1 MLASLLATKL
11 YRPAP
16 ASKRVQRPR
25 LVQRLDEGLAA
36 GRQLTLISAPAGF
49 GKTTCA
55 SDWINAAGLPA
66 AWLSLDASDDDPGH
80 FFAYLIAALQKMD
93 QSANLGREIE
103 SVLRAGQLPPAEV
116 ISTSLINEISQLEGR
131 FLLVLDDFQVIQDR
145 FILQVME
152 MLVTNQPQAL
162 HLVLITREDPSLPLA
177 RLRANNR
184 MTEIRAGDLRFS
196 KDETDCFLSQV
207 LGLSLSAADVAL
219 LEDRT
224 EGWIVGLQLAGFSIR
239 DHADPSSF
247 IATLSG
253 SHRFILS
260 YLIQEVLSCQPDE
273 IQNFLLDTSILDR
286 LNGDLCD
293 AVTGRSDSR
302 FLLERLLNANLFL
315 IALDDEQHWYR
326 YHTLFADLLRDRQ
339 KALHKDKTAPLHQRA
354 SRWYAQAGMINEAIQ
369 NALAAADYPA
379 AAALIESHA
388 MDTLMQGS
396 VKTVEGWMQALP
408 AEWAFQS
415 PRANFA
421 FAWMHLM
428 RRTYAQASPYLERLE
443 ALFSG
448 DQGSKI
454 DASLQGE
461 WLALQAML
469 RNAQG
474 KASESLDLANQALK
488 IVPETDSYVRGLIFL
503 GLANTYQQMG
513 EPARS
518 AEAYRKLI
526 GQDRAVNFAC
536 EILGYAGLGLMALQ
550 HGQLHSA
557 FETAWQGI
565 ERVERSGTL
574 PPISTT
580 LYGELGQVYFHWH
593 QLEQARRY
601 FLRSTQV
608 STLNGYRDAEIYQ
621 GVIFSRLYQM
631 KGDLEAAAR
640 EIQKSVDLLQTVAT
654 ASVQEEVFSQQI
666 RIDLAQGHLAAAETR
681 FQARGFS
688 RQGKF
693 YIPDLGPDDTFSRHP
708 GEPVQENF
716 TEQMGLLY
724 NSALRVLLY
733 RAQARGEPASLPSAI
748 ELAGRLLSELLQRQY
763 IPAALETLLLRAQLH
778 AALGNSPACLADTAS
793 ALELAEPEGFITSF
807 VEEGP
812 SIARALAAL
821 PERKQPGAVQP
832 SYVKSILEAF
842 STFQSPNSISAAP
855 AEAEIPEALLEP
867 LTDRELE
874 VMRLIA
880 DGLKYEEIAAR
891 LFISLNT
898 VRTYVKEIYSKFNVN
913 NRTQAIAIARQ
924 HQLI

>member
-1 MLASLLATKL
+1 M
-11 YRPAP
+11 P

-25 LVQRLDEGLAA
+25 LVQRLNEGLAA
-36 GRQLTLISAPAGF
+36 GRRLTLISAPAGF
-49 GKTTCA
+49 GKTTCV
-55 SDWINAAGLPA
+55 SDWVNAAGLPA
-66 AWLSLDASDDDPGH
+66 AWLSLDASDDDPGRY
-80 FFAYLIAALQKMD
+80 FAYLIAALQRTD
-93 QSANLGREIE
+93 PGAHLGREIE

-116 ISTSLINEISQLEGR
+116 ISTSLINEISQLEGQ

-152 MLVTNQPQAL
+152 MLVTNQPPAL

-196 KDETDCFLSQV
+196 RDETECFLNQV

-224 EGWIVGLQLAGFSIR
+224 EGWIVGLQLAGFSVR
-239 DHADPSSF
+239 DHANPSGF

-260 YLIQEVLSCQPDE
+260 YLIEEVLSRQPDE

-326 YHTLFADLLRDRQ
+326 YHALFADLLRDRQ
-339 KALHKDKTAPLHQRA
+339 KALHKDKTAAIHQRA
-354 SRWYAQAGMINEAIQ
+354 SRWYAQAGMVNEAIQ

-379 AAALIESHA
+379 AVALIESHA

-396 VKTVEGWMQALP
+396 IKTVDGWMQALP
-408 AEWAFQS
+408 AELALES
-415 PRANFA
+415 PQANFA
-421 FAWMHLM
+421 FAWTHLM
-428 RRTYAQASPYLERLE
+428 RRTYAQAAPYLQRLE

-448 DQGSKI
+448 DQGSEMG
-454 DASLQGE
+454 DSFQGE

-469 RNAQG
+469 QNAQG
-474 KASESLDLANQALK
+474 KPEESLELANRALK
-488 IVPETDSYVRGLIFL
+488 IVPETNGYVRGLIFL
-503 GLANTYQQMG
+503 GLASTYQQMG
-513 EPARS
+513 EPAHA
-518 AEAYRKLI
+518 AEVYRTLI
-526 GQDRAVNFAC
+526 GQGQAVNFAYK
-536 EILGYAGLGLMALQ
+536 ILGYAGLGLMALQ

-557 FETAWQGI
+557 FETALQGI
-565 ERVERSGTL
+565 ERVEHSGTL

-593 QLEQARRY
+593 QLEQARQY

-631 KGDLEAAAR
+631 EGDLEAAAR
-640 EIQKSVDLLQTVAT
+640 EIQKSVDLLQAVAT

-666 RIDLAQGHLAAAETR
+666 RIDLAQDRLAAAENL

-708 GEPVQENF
+708 GEPTQENF
-716 TEQMGLLY
+716 TDQTGLLY

-733 RAQARGEPASLPSAI
+733 RAQILGESASLPRAI
-748 ELAGRLLSELLQRQY
+748 ELAGRLFAELLQRQY

-778 AALGNSPACLADTAS
+778 AALGNFQASLDDTAS
-793 ALELAEPEGFITSF
+793 ALELAEPEGFITPF

-821 PERKQPGAVQP
+821 LERKQPGSIQP
-832 SYVKSILEAF
+832 GFVKSILEAF
-842 STFQSPNSISAAP
+842 SMSRSPSSPPAAP
-855 AEAEIPEALLEP
+855 VKAETPEALLEP
-867 LTDRELE
+867 LTGRELE

-913 NRTQAIAIARQ
+913 NRTQAIVIARQ